1 MNRPL
6 SGTLMDPL
14 IHLIAA
20 ESSTAAES
28 SALLDGPFGG
38 RDAGHVPRLLCCGAV
53 NTAQPKAGAAI
64 AGPARASGSTG
75 CPGSERSSSVGCR
88 MNHTVRCQLNQT
100 GIVTLFSPGFNL
112 EFVCCSLPIGKG

>member
-38 RDAGHVPRLLCCGAV
+38 RAAG
-53 NTAQPKAGAAI
+53 
-64 AGPARASGSTG
+64 
-75 CPGSERSSSVGCR
+75 
-88 MNHTVRCQLNQT
+88 
-100 GIVTLFSPGFNL
+100 
-112 EFVCCSLPIGKG
+112 